1 MKILIIFETYSG
13 GTEAAVEYM
22 GEVLKDL
29 HHTVEIIHAIDAKPD
44 SFSSHELL
52 LFATPSWLE
61 RDREGQPHINF
72 IKFMEKFNKESFANK
87 NIALMGLGDET
98 YAHFCGGV
106 DILKKFLEERGGKIL
121 SSPLKLDSY
130 LMKPEECKKI
140 IKEWITALPLKI

>member
-1 MKILIIFETYSG
+1 
-13 GTEAAVEYM
+13 
-22 GEVLKDL
+22 
-29 HHTVEIIHAIDAKPD
+29 
-44 SFSSHELL
+44 
-52 LFATPSWLE
+52 
-61 RDREGQPHINF
+61 
-72 IKFMEKFNKESFANK
+72 MEKFDKESFANK

-140 IKEWITALPLKI
+140 IKEWISALPLKN

>member
-130 LMKPEECKKI
+130 LMKPEK
-140 IKEWITALPLKI
+140 LH